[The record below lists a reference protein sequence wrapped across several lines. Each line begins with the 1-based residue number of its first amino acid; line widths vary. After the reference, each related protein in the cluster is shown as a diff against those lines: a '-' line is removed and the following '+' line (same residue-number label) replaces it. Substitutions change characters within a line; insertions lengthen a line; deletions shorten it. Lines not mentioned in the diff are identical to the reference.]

1 MIYLEVLNN
10 YEKKYEIPCNIAQTL
25 NIIGDRWTLLIV
37 HEIFLGKKSY
47 KELEEK
53 LTGIATNLLS
63 SRLKE
68 LEENGIIKAQ
78 VYQERPL
85 RYCYS
90 ITDKGKDLRE
100 VFNAIILWGH
110 EHLEVCFKKIVD
122 KNTGDEVELRYYNPK
137 TKKVLDYK
145 DVEIKEV

>member
-1 MIYLEVLNN
+1 MK
-10 YEKKYEIPCNIAQTL
+10 KKYEIPCNIAQTL

-68 LEENGIIKAQ
+68 LEENGIIKAE

-137 TKKVLDYK
+137 LKKY
-145 DVEIKEV
+145 

>member
-1 MIYLEVLNN
+1 MK
-10 YEKKYEIPCNIAQTL
+10 KKYEIPCNIAQTL

-68 LEENGIIKAQ
+68 L
-78 VYQERPL
+78 
-85 RYCYS
+85 
-90 ITDKGKDLRE
+90 
-100 VFNAIILWGH
+100 
-110 EHLEVCFKKIVD
+110 
-122 KNTGDEVELRYYNPK
+122 
-137 TKKVLDYK
+137 
-145 DVEIKEV
+145 

>member
-1 MIYLEVLNN
+1 MK
-10 YEKKYEIPCNIAQTL
+10 KKYEIPCNIAQTL

>member
-1 MIYLEVLNN
+1 MK
-10 YEKKYEIPCNIAQTL
+10 KKYEIPCNIAQTL

-68 LEENGIIKAQ
+68 LEENGIIKAE

-137 TKKVLDYK
+137 TKKILDYK

>member
-1 MIYLEVLNN
+1 MK
-10 YEKKYEIPCNIAQTL
+10 KKYEIPCNIAQTL

-68 LEENGIIKAQ
+68 LEENGIIKAE

-110 EHLEVCFKKIVD
+110 ENLEVCFKKIVD

-137 TKKVLDYK
+137 TKKILDYK

>member
-1 MIYLEVLNN
+1 MK
-10 YEKKYEIPCNIAQTL
+10 KKYEIPCNIAQTL

-68 LEENGIIKAQ
+68 LEENGIIKAE

>member
-1 MIYLEVLNN
+1 MK
-10 YEKKYEIPCNIAQTL
+10 KKYEIPCNIAQTL

-68 LEENGIIKAQ
+68 LEENGIIKAE

-145 DVEIKEV
+145 DIEIKEV

>member
-1 MIYLEVLNN
+1 MR
-10 YEKKYEIPCNIAQTL
+10 KKYEIPCNIAQTL

-37 HEIFLGKKSY
+37 HEIFLGKKTY

-68 LEENGIIKAQ
+68 LEENGIIKAE

-90 ITDKGKDLRE
+90 ITDKGKGLRE

>member
-1 MIYLEVLNN
+1 MK
-10 YEKKYEIPCNIAQTL
+10 KKYEIPCNIAQTL

-68 LEENGIIKAQ
+68 LEENGIIKAE

-145 DVEIKEV
+145 DVEITEV

>member
-1 MIYLEVLNN
+1 MK
-10 YEKKYEIPCNIAQTL
+10 KKYEIPCNIAQTL

-37 HEIFLGKKSY
+37 HEIFLGKKTY

-53 LTGIATNLLS
+53 LSGIATNLLS

-68 LEENGIIKAQ
+68 LEENGIIKAE
-78 VYQERPL
+78 VYQEKPL
-85 RYCYS
+85 RYCYI

-122 KNTGDEVELRYYNPK
+122 RNTGDEVELRYYNPK
-137 TKKVLDYK
+137 TKAILDYK